1 MKDTSTEEKN
11 EVIEKRYFSIAY
23 VSREL
28 NVTSSCLRFWCKEI
42 GIKPS
47 RSHITN
53 NRRFTKEDIELLHKV
68 KNLSDSGIYTI
79 VGIKWALEAELKTKR

>member
-1 MKDTSTEEKN
+1 MMKTEIAKLYYSIG
-11 EVIEKRYFSIAY
+11 EVSQ
-23 VSREL
+23 EL
-28 NVTSSCLRFWCKEI
+28 GVRSSNVRFWCKEI

-53 NRRFTKEDIELLHKV
+53 NRRFTREDIELLHKV
-68 KNLSDSGIYTI
+68 KGLSDTGIYTI